1 MNGKQEA
8 MQGCLLRLLHKIIRY
23 SMRDRV
29 CQADHRGDALPS
41 KKTDLSEFCKKFV
54 VIFYDYD
61 TKCA

>member
-1 MNGKQEA
+1 
-8 MQGCLLRLLHKIIRY
+8 
-23 SMRDRV
+23 MRDRV